1 MLGTTLDSKLV
12 NPTEEH
18 AMLRQTVREFTRKE
32 IEPQAEEYDQK
43 GILNQGL
50 LRKVG
55 DLGLLGI
62 TIPEEFGGAGMDSVA
77 AVIAHEEMAA
87 SDPGFTLAYLAH
99 ALLFVNNLFYAAN
112 DEQRKRFIPKTI
124 TGEWIGAMGMTEPS
138 AGTDVLGMGT
148 TAVKKG
154 DRYILNGRKIF
165 ITNAIE
171 SKLYIVYAKVEGRIT
186 SFVVERDFKGFS
198 VSDKIRKM
206 GMRASTMAELI
217 LEDVEVPE
225 ENLLGRPGGGISN
238 MMRNLEIERLGL
250 AAMSLGMA
258 NRCLDIML
266 KYAVEREAFG
276 KSIAEFGQIQS
287 HIGESFAKVEA
298 MRGLI
303 YGAAS
308 TIGPDHRNRPAS
320 DAAKLFAGR
329 AAKEVADSAMQV
341 LGGYGY
347 CEEYRVEQFL
357 RDAKLI
363 EIGGGTNEAHQKN
376 ITRDLCGLIRGG
388 SK

>member
-1 MLGTTLDSKLV
+1 MLSTTLDPKLV

-32 IEPQAEEYDQK
+32 IEPQAEEYDRK

-55 DLGLLGI
+55 ELGLIGI
-62 TIPEEFGGAGMDSVA
+62 TIPEEFGGAGMDSTA
-77 AVIAHEEMAA
+77 AVIAHEEMCF

-112 DEQRKRFIPKTI
+112 DDQRKRYIPKTI
-124 TGEWIGAMGMTEPS
+124 TGEWIGAMGMTEPA

-154 DRYILNGRKIF
+154 DNYILNGRKIF
-165 ITNAIE
+165 ITNAPE
-171 SKLYIVYAKVEGRIT
+171 ANVFLVYAKVEGRIT
-186 SFVVERDFKGFS
+186 SFIVESTFKGFS
-198 VSDKIRKM
+198 VSEKIHKM

-217 LEDVEVPE
+217 LEDVEVPV
-225 ENLLGRPGGGISN
+225 ENLVGREGGGITN

-258 NRCLDIML
+258 NRCLDVML
-266 KYAVEREAFG
+266 RYANERHAFG
-276 KSIAEFGQIQS
+276 KPIAEFGQVQS
-287 HIGESFAKVEA
+287 HIGESFAKIEA

-320 DAAKLFAGR
+320 DAAKLFSGR

-347 CEEYRVEQFL
+347 CNEYRVEQFL

-376 ITRDLCGLIRGG
+376 ITRDICKLIQG
-388 SK
+388 

>member
-1 MLGTTLDSKLV
+1 MLATTLDAKLV

-18 AMLRQTVREFTRKE
+18 EMLRQTVREFTRKE
-32 IEPQAEEYDQK
+32 IEPQAEEYDLK
-43 GILNQGL
+43 GELNRGL
-50 LRKVG
+50 LRSAG
-55 DLGLLGI
+55 ELGLLGI
-62 TIPEEFGGAGMDSVA
+62 TVPEEFGGAGMDTTA
-77 AVIAHEEMAA
+77 AVIAHEEMAS

-112 DEQRKRFIPKTI
+112 DEQRKRYIPKTVS
-124 TGEWIGAMGMTEPS
+124 GEWIGAMAMTEPS

-148 TAVKKG
+148 TATKKG
-154 DRYILNGRKIF
+154 DRYILQGRKIF
-165 ITNAIE
+165 ITNAPE
-171 SKLYIVYAKVEGRIT
+171 ADVFLVYAKVDGRIT
-186 SFVVERDFKGFS
+186 SFIVERGFKGFS
-198 VSDKIRKM
+198 VSEKIRKM
-206 GMRASTMAELI
+206 GMRASTMAERI
-217 LEDVEVPE
+217 LEVVEVPA
-225 ENLLGRPGGGISN
+225 ENLVGKEGGGITN

-258 NRCLDIML
+258 NRCLEIML
-266 KYAVEREAFG
+266 RYSVDRKAFG
-276 KSIAEFGQIQS
+276 KPIAEFGQIQS

-298 MRGLI
+298 MRALT
-303 YGAAS
+303 YAAAS
-308 TIGPDHRNRPAS
+308 TIGPDKRNRPAS

-347 CEEYRVEQFL
+347 CNEYRVEQFL

-376 ITRDLCGLIRGG
+376 ITRDLIRVV
-388 SK
+388 SE

>member
-1 MLGTTLDSKLV
+1 MLSTTLDSKLV

-18 AMLRQTVREFTRKE
+18 EMLRQTVREFTRKE

-55 DLGLLGI
+55 ELGLLGI
-62 TIPEEFGGAGMDSVA
+62 TIPEEFGGAGMDSTA

-112 DEQRKRFIPKTI
+112 DDQRKRFIPKTI

-171 SKLYIVYAKVEGRIT
+171 SQLYIVYAKVDGRIT

-225 ENLLGRPGGGISN
+225 ENLLGTPGGGIRN

-258 NRCLDIML
+258 NRCLDVML
-266 KYAVEREAFG
+266 RYAVDRKAFG
-276 KSIAEFGQIQS
+276 KPIAELGQIQS

-347 CEEYRVEQFL
+347 CEEYRIEQFL

-376 ITRDLCGLIRGG
+376 ITRDLCAMIAKG
-388 SK
+388 

>member
-1 MLGTTLDSKLV
+1 MLSTTLNPKLV

-55 DLGLLGI
+55 ELGLIGI
-62 TIPEEFGGAGMDSVA
+62 TIPEEFGGAGMDSTA
-77 AVIAHEEMAA
+77 AVIAHEEMSY

-112 DEQRKRFIPKTI
+112 DDQRKRYIPKTV

-154 DRYILNGRKIF
+154 DNYILNGRKIF
-165 ITNAIE
+165 ITNAPE
-171 SKLYIVYAKVEGRIT
+171 ANVFLVYAKVEGRIT
-186 SFVVERDFKGFS
+186 SFIVESTFKGFS
-198 VSDKIRKM
+198 VSEKIHKM

-217 LEDVEVPE
+217 LEDVEVPV
-225 ENLLGRPGGGISN
+225 ENLVGREGGGITN

-258 NRCLDIML
+258 NRCLDVML
-266 KYAVEREAFG
+266 RYANERQAFG
-276 KSIAEFGQIQS
+276 KPIAEFGQVQS
-287 HIGESFAKVEA
+287 HIGESFAKIEA

-320 DAAKLFAGR
+320 DAAKLFSGR

-347 CEEYRVEQFL
+347 CNEYRVEQFL

-376 ITRDLCGLIRGG
+376 ITRDLCKLIQG
-388 SK
+388 

>member
-1 MLGTTLDSKLV
+1 MLSTTLDPKLV

-32 IEPQAEEYDQK
+32 IEPQAEEYDRK
-43 GILNQGL
+43 GVLNQGL

-55 DLGLLGI
+55 ELGLIGI
-62 TIPEEFGGAGMDSVA
+62 TIPEEFGGAGMDSTA
-77 AVIAHEEMAA
+77 AVIAHEEMCF

-112 DEQRKRFIPKTI
+112 DDQRKRYIPKTL

-148 TAVKKG
+148 VAVRKG
-154 DRYILNGRKIF
+154 DNYILNGRKIF
-165 ITNAIE
+165 ITNAPE
-171 SKLYIVYAKVEGRIT
+171 ANVFLVYAKVDGRIT
-186 SFVVERDFKGFS
+186 SFIVEKSFKGFS
-198 VSDKIRKM
+198 VSEKIHKM
-206 GMRASTMAELI
+206 GMRASTMAELV
-217 LEDVEVPE
+217 LEDVEVPA
-225 ENLLGRPGGGISN
+225 ENLVGREGGGITN

-258 NRCLDIML
+258 NRCLDVML
-266 KYAVEREAFG
+266 RYSNERQAFG
-276 KSIAEFGQIQS
+276 KPISEFGQIQT
-287 HIGESFAKVEA
+287 HIGESFAKIEA

-308 TIGPDHRNRPAS
+308 TIGPDNRNRPAS

-347 CEEYRVEQFL
+347 CNEYRVEQFL

-376 ITRDLCGLIRGG
+376 ITRDLCKLVQGA
-388 SK
+388 

>member
-1 MLGTTLDSKLV
+1 MLSTTLDPKLI

-18 AMLRQTVREFTRKE
+18 EMLRQTIREFTRKE
-32 IEPQAEEYDQK
+32 IEPQAEEYDRK
-43 GILNQGL
+43 GELNQAL

-55 DLGLLGI
+55 ELGLLGV
-62 TIPEEFGGAGMDSVA
+62 TIPEEFGGAGMDSTA
-77 AVIAHEEMAA
+77 SVIVHEEMCY

-112 DEQRKRFIPKTI
+112 DEQRKRYMPKTL

-148 TAVKKG
+148 VAVKKG
-154 DRYILNGRKIF
+154 DNYVLNGRKIF
-165 ITNAIE
+165 ITNAPEADIF
-171 SKLYIVYAKVEGRIT
+171 LVYAKVDGRIT
-186 SFVVERDFKGFS
+186 SFIVESTFEGFS
-198 VSDKIRKM
+198 VSEKIHKM

-217 LEDVEVPE
+217 LEDVEVPA
-225 ENLLGRPGGGISN
+225 ENLVGREGGGITN

-266 KYAVEREAFG
+266 RYSNERHAFG
-276 KSIAEFGQIQS
+276 KPIAEFGQVQA
-287 HIGESFAKVEA
+287 HIGESFAKIEA
-298 MRGLI
+298 MRGLT

-308 TIGPDHRNRPAS
+308 TIGPDRRNRPAS

-347 CEEYRVEQFL
+347 CNEYRVEQFL

-376 ITRDLCGLIRGG
+376 ITRDLC
-388 SK
+388 KMTQM

>member
-1 MLGTTLDSKLV
+1 
-12 NPTEEH
+12 
-18 AMLRQTVREFTRKE
+18 MLRQTVREFTRKE
-32 IEPQAEEYDQK
+32 IEPQAEEYDRK

-55 DLGLLGI
+55 ELGLIGI
-62 TIPEEFGGAGMDSVA
+62 TIPEEFGGAGMDSTA
-77 AVIAHEEMAA
+77 AVIAHEEMCF

-112 DEQRKRFIPKTI
+112 DDQRKRYIPKTI
-124 TGEWIGAMGMTEPS
+124 TGEWIGAMGMTEPA

-154 DRYILNGRKIF
+154 DNYILNGRKIF
-165 ITNAIE
+165 ITNAPE
-171 SKLYIVYAKVEGRIT
+171 ANVFLVYAKVEGRIT
-186 SFVVERDFKGFS
+186 SFIVESTFKGFS
-198 VSDKIRKM
+198 VSEKIHKM

-217 LEDVEVPE
+217 LEDVEVPV
-225 ENLLGRPGGGISN
+225 ENLVGREGGGITN

-258 NRCLDIML
+258 NRCLDVML
-266 KYAVEREAFG
+266 RYANERHAFG
-276 KSIAEFGQIQS
+276 KPIAEFGQVQS
-287 HIGESFAKVEA
+287 HIGESFAKIEA

-320 DAAKLFAGR
+320 DAAKLFSGR

-347 CEEYRVEQFL
+347 CNEYRVEQFL

-376 ITRDLCGLIRGG
+376 ITRDICKLIQG
-388 SK
+388 

>member
-1 MLGTTLDSKLV
+1 MLSTTLDSKLV

-18 AMLRQTVREFTRKE
+18 AMLRQTIREFTRKE
-32 IEPQAEEYDQK
+32 IEPQAEEYDRK
-43 GILNQGL
+43 GELNQGL

-55 DLGLLGI
+55 ELGLLGI
-62 TIPEEFGGAGMDSVA
+62 TVPEEFGGAGMDSIA
-77 AVIAHEEMAA
+77 TVIAHEEMCY

-112 DEQRKRFIPKTI
+112 DDQRKRYIPKTL

-148 TAVKKG
+148 TAVKRG
-154 DRYILNGRKIF
+154 DNYILNGRKIF
-165 ITNAIE
+165 ITNAPE
-171 SKLYIVYAKVEGRIT
+171 ADVFLVYAKVDGRIT
-186 SFVVERDFKGFS
+186 SFIVERTFKGFS
-198 VSDKIRKM
+198 VSEKIQKM
-206 GMRASTMAELI
+206 GMRASTMAELV
-217 LEDVEVPE
+217 LEDVEVPV
-225 ENLLGRPGGGISN
+225 ENLVGREGGGITN

-258 NRCLDIML
+258 NRCLEVMVR
-266 KYAVEREAFG
+266 YSNERHAFG
-276 KSIAEFGQIQS
+276 KPIAEFGQVQT
-287 HIGESFAKVEA
+287 HIGESFAKIEA

-320 DAAKLFAGR
+320 DAAKLFSGR

-347 CEEYRVEQFL
+347 CNEYRVEQFL
-357 RDAKLI
+357 RDTKLI

-376 ITRDLCGLIRGG
+376 ITRDICKLIQM
-388 SK
+388 

>member
-1 MLGTTLDSKLV
+1 MLATTLDPKLV

-18 AMLRQTVREFTRKE
+18 EMLRQTVRDFTRKE
-32 IEPQAEEYDQK
+32 IEPQAEEYDRK
-43 GILNQGL
+43 GELNRSL
-50 LRKVG
+50 LTRAG
-55 DLGLLGI
+55 ELGLLGI
-62 TIPEEFGGAGMDSVA
+62 TIPEDFGGADMDTTAS
-77 AVIAHEEMAA
+77 VIAHEEMAA

-112 DEQRKRFIPKTI
+112 DDQRKRYIPKTVS
-124 TGEWIGAMGMTEPS
+124 GEWVGAMAMTEPS

-148 TAVKKG
+148 TATKKG
-154 DRYILNGRKIF
+154 DRYILQGRKIF
-165 ITNAIE
+165 ITNAPE
-171 SKLYIVYAKVEGRIT
+171 ANVFLVYAKVDGRIT
-186 SFVVERDFKGFS
+186 SFIVERDFKGFS
-198 VSDKIRKM
+198 VSEKIKKM
-206 GMRASTMAELI
+206 GMRASTMAELV
-217 LEDVEVPE
+217 LEEVEVPE
-225 ENLLGRPGGGISN
+225 ENLVGKEGGGITN

-258 NRCLDIML
+258 KRCLDIML
-266 KYAVEREAFG
+266 RYSVDRKAFG
-276 KSIAEFGQIQS
+276 NSIAEFGQIQT

-308 TIGPDHRNRPAS
+308 TIGPDKRNRPAS
-320 DAAKLFAGR
+320 DAAKLFSGR

-347 CEEYRVEQFL
+347 CDEYRVEQFL
-357 RDAKLI
+357 RDSKLI

-376 ITRDLCGLIRGG
+376 ITRDLVRAIGEQT
-388 SK
+388 

>member
-1 MLGTTLDSKLV
+1 MLSTTLDPKLV

-18 AMLRQTVREFTRKE
+18 AMLRQTVREFTKKE
-32 IEPQAEEYDQK
+32 IEPQAEEYDRK
-43 GILNQGL
+43 GELNQDL

-55 DLGLLGI
+55 ELGLLGI
-62 TIPEEFGGAGMDSVA
+62 TIPEEFGGAGMDSTA
-77 AVIAHEEMAA
+77 AVIAHEEMCF

-112 DEQRKRFIPKTI
+112 DDQRKRYIPKTL

-148 TAVKKG
+148 TAVKRGGK
-154 DRYILNGRKIF
+154 YILNGRKIF
-165 ITNAIE
+165 ITNGPEADVFLI
-171 SKLYIVYAKVEGRIT
+171 YAKIDGRIT
-186 SFVVERDFKGFS
+186 SFIVERTFKGFS
-198 VSDKIRKM
+198 VSDKIHKM

-217 LEDVEVPE
+217 LDNVEVPE
-225 ENLLGRPGGGISN
+225 ENLVGREGGGITN

-266 KYAVEREAFG
+266 RYSNERFAFG
-276 KSIAEFGQIQS
+276 KPIAEFGQIQT
-287 HIGESFAKVEA
+287 HIGESFAKIEA

-308 TIGPDHRNRPAS
+308 TISPDNRNRPAS
-320 DAAKLFAGR
+320 DAAKLFSGR

-347 CEEYRVEQFL
+347 CNEYRVEQFL
-357 RDAKLI
+357 RDTKLI

-376 ITRDLCGLIRGG
+376 ITRDICKLIQM
-388 SK
+388 